1 LKKPN
6 YLTGKQTG
14 MGEKLLRR
22 LREEGRIEY
31 LPSGVMGRGYRYEE
45 DSYLKYL
52 ESQAQKA
59 KPPEL
64 PFEFL

>member
-1 LKKPN
+1 
-6 YLTGKQTG
+6 